1 MQDLPD
7 DIYSVASV
15 REIDRS
21 AIEDHGIPGYTL
33 MTRAGAAAVR
43 AARERFPDTR
53 RWQVIAGAGN
63 NAGDGYVVARLAAAD
78 GIAVSV
84 LALVES
90 AALTGDAAT
99 ACADFAAEGGL
110 VIPWSG
116 ELDAEAD
123 LLIDAILGSGLG
135 RDVDG
140 DFAAAVAAINAHPA
154 AVLALDIPTGIDGN
168 SGAILGCAVKA
179 DLTTTFVALQAG
191 LFLGEAPNHCGE
203 ITFSGLDIPDDCRA
217 GVIPELRRIDD
228 DLVGHNLPPRR
239 RAAHKGDFGHVL
251 VVGGGP
257 GMPGAAQL
265 CGMAALRA
273 GAGRVSIATDT
284 AHAAAIAAARPEL
297 MAHGVDGA
305 AALEALLERVD
316 VIAFGPGLGQSA
328 WAQEL
333 YDVLV
338 ADGRPAVWDADALN
352 ILAAQPAVAEHRIV
366 TPHAGEA
373 AALLGLTAAEIQAD
387 RTAALQ
393 ALASKYGGVTVL
405 KGAGTLICSA
415 SGAPLLCSSGNP
427 GMAAPGMGDVL
438 TGVIAALLAQGLGAA
453 MAAAVGVAV
462 HARAGDRAALA
473 GQRGMIATDLLDE
486 LRAAVNP

>member
-1 MQDLPD
+1 
-7 DIYSVASV
+7 
-15 REIDRS
+15 
-21 AIEDHGIPGYTL
+21 

-43 AARERFPDTR
+43 AARERFPKAL

-63 NAGDGYVVARLAAAD
+63 NAGDGFVVARIAAAD

-84 LALVES
+84 LALVDS
-90 AALTGDAAT
+90 TALTGDAAT
-99 ACADFAAEGGL
+99 AYADFAAEGGL

-123 LLIDAILGSGLG
+123 LLVDAILGSGLA

-140 DFAAAVAAINAHPA
+140 EFAAAVAAINAHPA
-154 AVLALDIPTGIDGN
+154 AVHALDIPTGIDGD

-191 LFLGEAPNHCGE
+191 LFLGEASNHCGE
-203 ITFSGLDIPDDCRA
+203 VTFSGLEIPDECRA
-217 GVIPELRRIDD
+217 GVAAVMRRIDD
-228 DLVGHNLPPRR
+228 DLVSNTLLPRK
-239 RAAHKGDFGHVL
+239 RAAHKGNFGHVL
-251 VVGGGP
+251 VVGGGR

-273 GAGRVSIATDT
+273 GAGHVSIATDA
-284 AHAAAIAAARPEL
+284 AHAAAITTARPEL
-297 MAHGVDGA
+297 MSYGVDGA
-305 AALEALLERVD
+305 AALEALLEGVD

-333 YDVLV
+333 YDILV
-338 ADGRPAVWDADALN
+338 ADDRPAVWDADALN
-352 ILAAQPAVAEHRIV
+352 LLAGQPAVAEHRIV

-373 AALLGLTAAEIQAD
+373 ASLLGLSAAEIQAD

-393 ALASKYGGVTVL
+393 ALALKYGGVTVL
-405 KGAGTLICSA
+405 KGAGTLTCSD
-415 SGAPLLCSSGNP
+415 SGPPFVCSSGNP

-438 TGVIAALLAQGLGAA
+438 TGVIAALLAQGLSAA
-453 MAAAVGVAV
+453 MAAAIGVEV
-462 HARAGDRAALA
+462 HARAGDRAAMA